1 MTAVQESSVEKF
13 GAVHAKVQ
21 EGNNEQETT
30 RGASLR
36 ELLHF
41 FEKYDKDKGYA
52 GLRRIADHEDGTAV
66 WTVLKETEV
75 AEQLEKRARER
86 REEEQRH
93 EKILETL
100 RAELQAAREKV
111 ASLEAKA

>member
-1 MTAVQESSVEKF
+1 MHGDLRPCFPLS
-13 GAVHAKVQ
+13 
-21 EGNNEQETT
+21 
-30 RGASLR
+30 ASPCHC
-36 ELLHF
+36 EAPGSC
-41 FEKYDKDKGYA
+41 DA
-52 GLRRIADHEDGTAV
+52 GLHRIADHEDGTAV

-75 AEQLEKRARER
+75 TEQLEKRAGER